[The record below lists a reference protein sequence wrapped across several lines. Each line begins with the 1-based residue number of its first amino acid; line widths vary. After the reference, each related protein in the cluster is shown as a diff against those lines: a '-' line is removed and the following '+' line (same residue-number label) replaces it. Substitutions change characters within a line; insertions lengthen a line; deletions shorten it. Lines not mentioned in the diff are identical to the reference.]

1 MKKNC
6 LGASPN
12 ISTTLEHS
20 VCRPFSF
27 FRHSTE
33 GRSPTSSSLRGGQL
47 SWNFIWW
54 RHLLIRTWYN
64 IFANGHR

>member
-1 MKKNC
+1 V
-6 LGASPN
+6 LRQISAQRSSIASVGLFHFFDIVLRAGAQPA
-12 ISTTLEHS
+12 LH
-20 VCRPFSF
+20 F
-27 FRHSTE
+27 
-33 GRSPTSSSLRGGQL
+33 GGGQL